1 MNRRLML
8 RRALVGASALAVG
21 AFAAVTSRAQD
32 GVAVRTIAMTAKR
45 FEYVPND
52 IALKVGEKVVL
63 AVTSVDFIHGLSI
76 PDLGIRADLVPG
88 RVTRIEIQPK
98 QVGIMEFVCD
108 NFCGDHH
115 EEMHGRFVVSAE

>member
-115 EEMHGRFVVSAE
+115 EEMHGRFVVSA